1 MKKFLHSHPNIV
13 IGTLAG
19 ALVLVLVGFYSWA
32 IDDVFDQMGRA
43 LASPSAR
50 SVVGFDL
57 LGASK
62 LDLRGLMDDGANP
75 APIPTPIPTPV
86 SVTAPTP
93 TVATTTA
100 TAKSTSVASSSM
112 PTP

>member
-1 MKKFLHSHPNIV
+1 MKNFLHSHPNIV

-75 APIPTPIPTPV
+75 APIPTPV